1 MSEFQRH
8 PKLYFND
15 GNICLSAVSHAS
27 AASQSDSSAEIL
39 AAPDHSLAAGVFFR
53 VHQSVLSIHSP
64 IFCDMLGLP
73 STDDTN
79 EKYDGVPL
87 VHMPDSAEDL
97 GSLLTALYYG

>member
-1 MSEFQRH
+1 MPEFQRH
-8 PKLYFND
+8 TKLYFTD

-27 AASQSDSSAEIL
+27 AASQSDSNAEML
-39 AAPDHSLAAGVFFR
+39 AAPDHPLSAGIFFR

-64 IFCDMLGLP
+64 IFCDMFGLP

-79 EKYDGVPL
+79 ETYDGVPL

-97 GSLLTALYYG
+97 ESLLTALYFG